1 MTLFFKGVWELG
13 QLKGTCCG
21 GLGYVSCRRE
31 KSGFWHDGGA
41 GKSHAG
47 EGKVVF
53 GMTGTAPLRPVAP
66 VKKEKARNDVCGAAQ
81 AICKPPRRT
90 RQKRKSKK

>member
-1 MTLFFKGVWELG
+1 M
-13 QLKGTCCG
+13 
-21 GLGYVSCRRE
+21 
-31 KSGFWHDGGA
+31 
-41 GKSHAG
+41 
-47 EGKVVF
+47 VF

-81 AICKPPRRT
+81 AIVPPPHSTRQKEKARNDVCGAAQAICKPPRRT